1 LVLKIASSITNTHYT
16 YSGLDMFGWFLSL
29 VPESIFILIYY
40 IMLSA
45 GIVLYI
51 ASKLV
56 AWVPMMG
63 QYKLPAEL
71 VGVVLLVV
79 GAYFY
84 GGHGVQSAWLARVAE
99 LEAKVKIAEEKSQQV
114 NTVIETKI
122 VTKIKVVKENVYVNR
137 EIIKEVAGKQLDAQC
152 TLPKSTVSLHD
163 SASRNEVPE
172 RAAATDGT
180 PSGVEASRL
189 LDRVVEN
196 YGACYENAE
205 KLKMWQEWYK
215 EQKKIFESV
224 K

>member
-1 LVLKIASSITNTHYT
+1 MGQL
-16 YSGLDMFGWFLSL
+16 GWMLSL
-29 VPESIFILIYY
+29 IPDNLFVWIYY
-40 IMLSA
+40 IILTA
-45 GIVLYI
+45 GVALYI

-56 AWVPMMG
+56 KWLPLMG

-84 GGHGVQSAWLARVAE
+84 GGHGVQQAWLARVQE

-114 NTVIETKI
+114 NKVIETKI
-122 VTKIKVVKENVYVNR
+122 VEKIKVVKENVYVNR
-137 EIIKEVAGKQLDAQC
+137 EIIKEVAGKQLDASC
-152 TLPKSTVSLHD
+152 SLPKSTVSLHD
-163 SASRNEVPE
+163 SASRNEVAG

-180 PSGVEASRL
+180 PSEVKASQL

-196 YGACYENAE
+196 YGSCHENAA
-205 KLKMWQEWYK
+205 KLEAWQEWYK

>member
-1 LVLKIASSITNTHYT
+1 MGQI
-16 YSGLDMFGWFLSL
+16 GWMLSL
-29 VPESIFILIYY
+29 ITDTLFIWIYY
-40 IMLSA
+40 IMLTL
-45 GIVLYI
+45 GVGLYI

-56 AWVPMMG
+56 KWLPMMG

-84 GGHGVQSAWLARVAE
+84 GGHSVQSAWLARVAE

-122 VTKIKVVKENVYVNR
+122 VTKVKVIKENVYVNR

-172 RAAATDGT
+172 RAAAVDGT
-180 PSGVEASRL
+180 PSGIEASRL

-196 YGACYENAE
+196 YGACHENAE
-205 KLKMWQEWYK
+205 KLRMWQEWYR

>member
-1 LVLKIASSITNTHYT
+1 MGQI
-16 YSGLDMFGWFLSL
+16 GWMLSL
-29 VPESIFILIYY
+29 IPDSLFVWIYY
-40 IMLSA
+40 IILTA
-45 GIVLYI
+45 GVALYI

-56 AWVPMMG
+56 KWIPLMG

-84 GGHGVQSAWLARVAE
+84 GGHGVQQAWLARVQE
-99 LEAKVKIAEEKSQQV
+99 LEAKVKVAEEKSQQV
-114 NTVIETKI
+114 NTVIQEKV

-180 PSGVEASRL
+180 PSGVEASQL

-196 YGACYENAE
+196 YGACHENAE
-205 KLKMWQEWYK
+205 KLRAWQEWYR

>member
-1 LVLKIASSITNTHYT
+1 MGQI
-16 YSGLDMFGWFLSL
+16 GWMLSL
-29 VPESIFILIYY
+29 IPDSLFVWIYY
-40 IMLSA
+40 IILTA
-45 GIVLYI
+45 GVALYI

-56 AWVPMMG
+56 KWIPLMG

-84 GGHGVQSAWLARVAE
+84 GGHGVQQAWLARVQE
-99 LEAKVKIAEEKSQQV
+99 LEAKVKVAEEKSQQV
-114 NTVIETKI
+114 NTVIQEKV

-196 YGACYENAE
+196 YGACNENAE
-205 KLKMWQEWYK
+205 KLRMWQEWYR